1 VPDTSDAPRT
11 LGDLA
16 LEVRSKNAG
25 PFWMTLEAFMPDEET
40 YRVADTLITPELIS
54 ELYHVAPAS
63 LQIFRIPDLCVV
75 KVSFPRPVVQGS
87 LRDRD
92 MHAGQHHV
100 PLANTTVPSS
110 RAALAGQRAHRLI
123 QEAGQGEGA
132 VGGGPPIDGRVEA
145 AEGGSGQGA
154 GPRIGRPEGDA

>member
-1 VPDTSDAPRT
+1 MPDASDAPRT

-40 YRVADTLITPELIS
+40 YRVANALITTELIS
-54 ELYHVAPAS
+54 ELYHVAPGS
-63 LQIFRIPDLCVV
+63 LQIFRIPHLCVV

-100 PLANTTVPSS
+100 PLANTRVPSS
-110 RAALAGQRAHRLI
+110 
-123 QEAGQGEGA
+123 
-132 VGGGPPIDGRVEA
+132 
-145 AEGGSGQGA
+145 
-154 GPRIGRPEGDA
+154 

>member
-1 VPDTSDAPRT
+1 MPDPCDAPPT

-25 PFWMTLEAFMPDEET
+25 PFWMTLEAFMPDDET
-40 YRVADTLITPELIS
+40 YRVAEALITAELIS

-63 LQIFRIPDLCVV
+63 LQIFRIPDLRVV

-92 MHAGQHHV
+92 LHAGQHHV
-100 PLANTTVPSS
+100 PLANTTVPPC
-110 RAALAGQRAHRLI
+110 RRT
-123 QEAGQGEGA
+123 
-132 VGGGPPIDGRVEA
+132 
-145 AEGGSGQGA
+145 GSGSS
-154 GPRIGRPEGDA
+154 

>member
-1 VPDTSDAPRT
+1 MPDTRGAPLT

-25 PFWMTLEAFMPDEET
+25 PFWMTLEAFMPDEQT

-63 LQIFRIPDLCVV
+63 LQIFRIPELCVV
-75 KVSFPRPVVQGS
+75 KVSFPRPVAQGS

-100 PLANTTVPSS
+100 PLASTTVPS
-110 RAALAGQRAHRLI
+110 
-123 QEAGQGEGA
+123 
-132 VGGGPPIDGRVEA
+132 
-145 AEGGSGQGA
+145 
-154 GPRIGRPEGDA
+154 